1 MSRHECHSMSTVE
14 LTHHNHVAVIELNR
28 PDALN
33 AISSQLARELVDV
46 TTTISADG
54 DVHAVVLTAAGD
66 RAFCVGADLK
76 ERNAMSDADFRAQ
89 RILFRA
95 AFGGVLN
102 LPQPT
107 VAAVHGFAL
116 GGGSELALSCDIVVA
131 DET

>member
-1 MSRHECHSMSTVE
+1 MTA
-14 LTHHNHVAVIELNR
+14 VALEIRDKVAHIGLQR
-28 PDALN
+28 PEALN
-33 AISSQLARELVDV
+33 AISSELAGELVEITRTVASD
-46 TTTISADG
+46 DG
-54 DVHAVVLTAAGD
+54 VRAVVLAGAGD

-89 RILFRA
+89 RTLFRA

-116 GGGSELALSCDIVVA
+116 GGRRIIKKKNE
-131 DET
+131 